1 LFNFLF
7 KDEPLTLPSKLTAMP
22 AFLNEGYFTL
32 FLIIAL
38 GLMLGNVKYK
48 GFSLDSSAVIFV
60 ALLMGHWG
68 FVIPEV
74 FQKLGLLLFIFTI
87 GIQAGP
93 GFFEVFRQYGHKLL
107 VLVFGLI
114 TSAALLTFGAMVF
127 FDLPVD
133 LAIGVFNGALTST
146 PGLAAAFEAT
156 GSAVTAVG
164 YGVAYPVGVI
174 GVILFVN
181 LFPGLMGVKI
191 SQEEKLYRDQL
202 LEDHP
207 GIINKIL
214 IVNNQNI
221 AGKNIKELNLRS
233 MTGAVVSRV
242 KQAGITFA
250 PNAKTVL
257 QLGDIVKVVGNE
269 EAISRMELLVGE
281 PVDEDMSFDDRYE
294 VNWMLVTNKA
304 VVNKSIRELN
314 LSAMKA
320 TITRI
325 RRSGIDLTPH
335 PHSRLRFGDK
345 LLLSGSSQEMIQV
358 QKLLGNDDRR
368 LSETN
373 FLPIALGI
381 VIGIAVG
388 VVSIPV
394 FGLFD
399 FSLGLTGGVLA
410 VALVLSNIGKTGPVL
425 WSMSGSGNQLLRR
438 LGLLMFMSAVGTSAG
453 AEMAEVLKQNGLS
466 LIAIGAAITI
476 LPLILTA
483 LFAHWFFKMNM
494 LSLLGALTGAM
505 TSTPGLAAIDSKTE
519 TDAPSVAYAAVY
531 PLALVLMILFSQL
544 LALF

>member
-1 LFNFLF
+1 MQFDPIETEQLPLRFN
-7 KDEPLTLPSKLTAMP
+7 LTIMFT
-22 AFLNEGYFTL
+22 FLNEGYFAL

-93 GFFEVFRQYGHKLL
+93 GFFEVFKQYGHRLF
-107 VLVFGLI
+107 VIAFSLI
-114 TSAALLTFGAMVF
+114 ASAAMLTLAAMHY
-127 FDLPVD
+127 FDLPAD
-133 LAIGVFNGALTST
+133 LAIGIFNGALTST

-174 GVILFVN
+174 GVILFVSF
-181 LFPGLMGVKI
+181 FPGLLHVKI
-191 SQEEKLYRDQL
+191 SQEEKHYRDQL

-207 GIINKIL
+207 GIINKI
-214 IVNNQNI
+214 IRVKNQNI
-221 AGKNIKELNLRS
+221 AGKSIKELDLRS

-257 QLGDIVKVVGNE
+257 QLGDILKVVGSE

-281 PVDEDMSFDDRYE
+281 PVNEDLSFDDRFE

-314 LSAMKA
+314 LTAMNA

-345 LLLSGSSQEMIQV
+345 LLISGSSQEMVQV

-381 VIGIAVG
+381 VFGIAVG
-388 VVSIPV
+388 AVSVPF

-453 AEMAEVLKQNGLS
+453 SEMAEVLTQNGLS

>member
-1 LFNFLF
+1 MVQITNFAGKILI
-7 KDEPLTLPSKLTAMP
+7 MP
-22 AFLNEGYFTL
+22 QFLHEGYFAL

-38 GLMLGNVKYK
+38 GLILGQAKYK

-68 FVIPEV
+68 FLVPEV

-93 GFFEVFRQYGHKLL
+93 GFFEVFKQYGHRLL
-107 VLVFGLI
+107 VLALVLI
-114 TSAALLTFGAMVF
+114 ASAALLTWGAMYF
-127 FDLPVD
+127 MNLPAD

-181 LFPGLMGVKI
+181 LFPNLLGIKI
-191 SQEEKLYRDQL
+191 KAEEKRYKDQL
-202 LEDHP
+202 LDDHP
-207 GIINKIL
+207 EIINR
-214 IVNNQNI
+214 IVRVSNQNI
-221 AGKNIKELNLRS
+221 VGKTLKELDLRG

-242 KQAGITFA
+242 KHDGVTFA
-250 PNAKTVL
+250 PTAGSRL
-257 QLGDIVKVVGNE
+257 FMGDLLKVVGNE
-269 EAISRMELLVGE
+269 EAIHKVELLVGE
-281 PVDEDMSFDDRYE
+281 LVEEDLSFDERYE
-294 VNWMLVTNKA
+294 VSWMLVTNKA

-314 LSAMKA
+314 LTAMNA

-345 LLLSGSSQEMIQV
+345 LLISGSSQEMIQV
-358 QKLLGNDDRR
+358 QKLLGNDARR

-373 FLPIALGI
+373 FLPIAIGI
-381 VIGIAVG
+381 VLGIAVG
-388 VVSIPV
+388 AISLPV
-394 FGLFD
+394 FGWFN

-410 VALVLSNIGKTGPVL
+410 VALILSNLGKTGPIL

-438 LGLLMFMSAVGTSAG
+438 LGLLMFMAAVGTSAG
-453 AEMAEVLKQNGLS
+453 AEMAEVLSDNGLT
-466 LIAIGAAITI
+466 LIAIGAVITI
-476 LPLILTA
+476 LPMLLAALIG
-483 LFAHWFFKMNM
+483 HWFFKMNM
-494 LSLLGALTGAM
+494 LSLLGTLTGAM

-519 TDAPSVAYAAVY
+519 SDAPSVAYAAVY

-544 LALF
+544 LSKV

>member
-1 LFNFLF
+1 
-7 KDEPLTLPSKLTAMP
+7 
-22 AFLNEGYFTL
+22 
-32 FLIIAL
+32 
-38 GLMLGNVKYK
+38 
-48 GFSLDSSAVIFV
+48 V

-314 LSAMKA
+314 LSAMNA

>member
-1 LFNFLF
+1 
-7 KDEPLTLPSKLTAMP
+7 MP
-22 AFLNEGYFTL
+22 AFLNEGYFAL

-93 GFFEVFRQYGHKLL
+93 GFFEVFKQFGHQLL
-107 VLVFGLI
+107 VIAFSLI
-114 TSAALLTFGAMVF
+114 ASAALLTLAAMHF
-127 FDLPVD
+127 FDLPTD

-164 YGVAYPVGVI
+164 YGLAYPVGVI

-181 LFPGLMGVKI
+181 IFPGLLGVSV
-191 SQEEKLYRDQL
+191 SQEEKRYKDQL
-202 LEDHP
+202 MEDYP
-207 GIINKIL
+207 GIVNR
-214 IVNNQNI
+214 IVKVSNQNI
-221 AGKNIKELNLRS
+221 GGKSLRELDLRG

-242 KQAGITFA
+242 KHAGNTFA
-250 PNAKTVL
+250 PTAKTVL
-257 QLGDIVKVVGNE
+257 YAGDLLKVVGNE
-269 EAISRMELLVGE
+269 DAIAKVELLVGE
-281 PVDEDMSFDDRYE
+281 TVDEDLSFDDRFE

-314 LSAMKA
+314 LTAMNA

-345 LLLSGSSQEMIQV
+345 LLISGSSQEMVQV

-388 VVSIPV
+388 AVSVPF

-453 AEMAEVLKQNGLS
+453 AEMAGVLEQNGLS
-466 LIAIGAAITI
+466 VIAIGAIITI
-476 LPLILTA
+476 VPMILAAYVAHLI
-483 LFAHWFFKMNM
+483 FRMNM

-544 LALF
+544 LARF